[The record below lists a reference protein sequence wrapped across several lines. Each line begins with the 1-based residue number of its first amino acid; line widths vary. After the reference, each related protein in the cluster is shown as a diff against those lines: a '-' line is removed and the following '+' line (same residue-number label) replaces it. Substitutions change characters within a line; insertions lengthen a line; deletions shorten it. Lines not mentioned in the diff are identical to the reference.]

1 MKERHKIEAFK
12 GALSRHVLCHAIC
25 YLFIKLKRF
34 LHQLN
39 LKNNGAA
46 LFFKNIHVFRH

>member
-1 MKERHKIEAFK
+1 MKERHKIVAFK

>member
-1 MKERHKIEAFK
+1 MKKRHKIEVFK

-25 YLFIKLKRF
+25 YLFIKLKLF

-46 LFFKNIHVFRH
+46 VLLKKIHVFRH